1 MTKEERAEEYVRN
14 KADKGNFDLEQ
25 FGKAYFS
32 ESSLKQ
38 AFIAGLKAGREERI
52 KEIAKE
58 YPDFG
63 KGVGYKMS
71 MVDELDTKKKHIAI
85 GMHFGK
91 TGLLYHTIVNSLPV
105 SAEKKKELHER
116 YEKALRG
123 EL

>member
-1 MTKEERAEEYVRN
+1 MTKAERMEEIV
-14 KADKGNFDLEQ
+14 
-25 FGKAYFS
+25 
-32 ESSLKQ
+32 
-38 AFIAGLKAGREERI
+38 
-52 KEIAKE
+52 KE

-71 MVDELDTKKKHIAI
+71 MVDELDTKKKNVAI
-85 GMHFGK
+85 GMRFGK